1 MDKLL
6 FYTLNNRGLPQGPN
20 YERTSMLGK
29 LTMFNNGGP
38 VSGRPYLSVMPGMTG
53 GIDLQAG
60 TDFNIKDRVF
70 GDINISNPI
79 VAPNMQSGEYSF
91 APLNPNVSGRV
102 AIPLQDMDIVGS
114 FDTDFNQA
122 RLNASASMGFP
133 KGDISGNIG
142 TDLKNVYGGV
152 DINYRPIDPL
162 SLNYSLNAD
171 PSGVYHDIGASYN
184 VNDNVNLYGNVSLT
198 PQEPPAYRV
207 GLRANFEHGGT
218 HVDPPFKTPLSK
230 DEEFV
235 FQNWRKSLPE
245 NLQTDNDLYDL
256 RGAWKAGLSPERIQN
271 EWHMLGV
278 NPETGMYLKSP
289 NHPTYLKSIEGDIR
303 AGFTPYVDA
312 KTGRVYSNKL
322 VYTDG
327 GDVIDPGDGWQ
338 YLKEGNDYLT
348 RKKGSAEWIKTT
360 GKAKKA
366 IQDKIYKETDS
377 IKSDEI
383 VSAPNNK
390 QTDFSIDYDTLP
402 AIKQIEASTS
412 RVERPPMPNI
422 VNPNVNQKQF
432 VDKAEEF
439 HKQGKI
445 VDREPVSFM
454 RNLLPYPCYDY
465 TCMEFVKDVDK
476 ATGRH
481 SIPSTINTNKDFYKA
496 ADKLGYKRLHPDSTA
511 QPGDI
516 ISFYRPELKTEEFPE
531 GTPYH
536 AGVMINDSTYIDT
549 GGGEKYLPIGYPVR
563 KGPLEKN
570 PYYTYRWSPKEPIMG
585 AISGLI
591 QKTDGGDVVDVGD
604 GYEYLKEGDN
614 YLTRK
619 KGNTDWITAKGD
631 ARKAIQTRIFPELL
645 GNPLP
650 QEQQISIQN
659 INRPENFIQPNVNKE
674 TIAIQQKLFDAGY
687 DLGTTGPLGNG
698 VDGDLGPKTQ
708 AAIDA
713 YNKGINAQDF
723 KSQDLKMQNEIIN
736 QEYKEKPQT
745 ANYVTNIQNYLIGKG
760 YEIDKSGVMDTKTKN
775 ALKDYETSGKF
786 ATLPIFPS
794 NPERR
799 EEICRT
805 SGEGYGCSKQ
815 ATLKS
820 MNLFSDMPNSDKKYL
835 WANDAW
841 FNKDAVIKNGG
852 TLLYETEARGKNI
865 PDLPKEVY
873 GLLQVGDY
881 VHLDRRDTDSSRR
894 YAKKTEDKAGN
905 KWENEKIEHM
915 GLIIGKDTD
924 GTPLIWHA
932 SETGKAYIKRVDE
945 PITLDDHKG
954 LGAYRIASI
963 ARSGKMTDEYQKAV
977 AQNPYFSED
986 WKSPYEKPGE
996 VVEDIVKPFDSE
1008 NMLTPLEG
1016 TNDYEKARINE
1027 INNHVE
1033 TFMKAGYPQDDVNKA
1048 AQIVIGGVLEREAK
1062 RGSSATLGG
1071 SEGIPIPGTSIRIPL
1086 TGTVENPVRAGSN
1099 YGKKYEGQTAL
1110 EFKEG
1115 LADIAKA
1122 VGLKR
1127 SEVSRGIYQMKPEM
1141 NFGGLEKELNE
1152 IGLSKDQIFDSEENQ
1167 TKAATLL
1174 MLKRY
1179 KALKAD
1185 PDYYRETDE
1194 VKIKGEDGQEWFYP
1208 ASYILAGG
1216 WSAGPNW
1223 WKKDSYRKILTSD
1236 KGRDYSNLAMRNMAN
1251 VIQTQKGN
1259 NYGKQAEEQ
1268 IYNRKQEKAAKYL
1281 KEKTIN
1287 RMAAE
1292 GYDKDK
1298 ITDAT
1303 IKEYEQQKY
1312 NEAVA
1317 AQEQAVKDFAYT
1329 IDTPPAE
1336 STDTNI
1342 FMDPNIIIPSDL
1354 YSDFVYGAYDLPEVT
1369 VTAKRIKNR

>member
-171 PSGVYHDIGASYN
+171 PSGVYHDIGASYD

-218 HVDPPFKTPLSK
+218 HTDPPKIKIINSK
-230 DEEFV
+230 KY
-235 FQNWRKSLPE
+235 NA
-245 NLQTDNDLYDL
+245 Y
-256 RGAWKAGLSPERIQN
+256 A
-271 EWHMLGV
+271 
-278 NPETGMYLKSP
+278 
-289 NHPTYLKSIEGDIR
+289 
-303 AGFTPYVDA
+303 
-312 KTGRVYSNKL
+312 
-322 VYTDG
+322 DG

-348 RKKGSAEWIKTT
+348 RKKGSAEWIKAT

-366 IQDKIYKETDS
+366 IQDKIYK
-377 IKSDEI
+377 
-383 VSAPNNK
+383 
-390 QTDFSIDYDTLP
+390 QTDFIKSNEVVSTPNYKQAAFNVDYDTLP

-481 SIPSTINTNKDFYKA
+481 SIPSTINTNKDFYKV
-496 ADKLGYKRLHPDSTA
+496 ADKLGYERLHPDSTA

-516 ISFYRPELKTEEFPE
+516 ISYYNPELKTEEFPE

-536 AGVMINDSTYIDT
+536 AGILINDSTYIDT

-563 KGPLEKN
+563 KGPLGKN
-570 PYYTYRWSPKEPIMG
+570 PYYTYRWSPRGAVMG

-591 QKTDGGDVVDVGD
+591 LKTDGGDVVDVGD

-614 YLTRK
+614 YLTRR

-631 ARKAIQTRIFPELL
+631 ARKAIQTKIFSEPL

-650 QEQQISIQN
+650 QEQQISIEN
-659 INRPENFIQPNVNKE
+659 INRPENFIQPNVNKN

-698 VDGDLGPKTQ
+698 VDGDLGPKTK

-745 ANYVTNIQNYLIGKG
+745 ANYVTNIQKYLIGKG
-760 YEIDKSGVMDTKTKN
+760 YEIDESGVMDSKTKN

-996 VVEDIVKPFDSE
+996 VVEDVVKPFDSE

-1016 TNDYEKARINE
+1016 ANDYEKARINE

-1033 TFMKAGYPQDDVNKA
+1033 TFMRAGYPQDDVNKA
-1048 AQIVIGGVLEREAK
+1048 AQIVIGGILEREAK

-1110 EFKEG
+1110 EFKEN
-1115 LADIAKA
+1115 LADVAKA

-1141 NFGGLEKELNE
+1141 NFGELEKELNE
-1152 IGLSKDQIFDSEENQ
+1152 IGLSKDQIFDNEENQ

-1185 PDYYRETDE
+1185 PDYYKETDE

-1268 IYNRKQEKAAKYL
+1268 IYNRKQEKAAKSN
-1281 KEKTIN
+1281 KEYTIN

-1317 AQEQAVKDFAYT
+1317 ANEKAVKDFTYT

-1336 STDTNI
+1336 STNTNI

-1369 VTAKRIKNR
+1369 VTAKRKRTKNR